1 MVSKIFTSKILLE
14 LLIIIFFTI
23 LLYFR
28 IEENIVNSELEK
40 SYHSMKNSILILV
53 GVLTTLMAC
62 NLNPKQKKEEK
73 QLTEKKVFNVVTSDI
88 EAGIKANIAKKVE
101 EGGGYFMITKEDK
114 ELQLQLVRVHTE
126 YLSNLGPQRHFA
138 CVDLADV
145 SGDVYD
151 VDFFLEG
158 DPGSMTVTETTL
170 HKLNGKPFYT
180 WKQRK
185 DKTWYRMPIEN
196 ASTDLLGVI
205 EGEDAFEFRYEVTLP
220 EMAAPAKMWLPLP
233 QTDRFQTVEL
243 QSIDAPVAHRI
254 IKEKKYGNSILY
266 MELSPEH
273 SGKKVDLVYD
283 VKRQEKKPYTEE
295 ADPSPYLDANI
306 LLPIGDRFEVLSD
319 SIIGDKRKEGTIM
332 QARALYDYIIDN
344 MRYIKAGKY
353 GTGDAVYACSALTG
367 NCTEFHSL
375 FISLARSA
383 GIPSRFAVGASIPSD
398 RDEGGIDGYHCWA
411 EFYAEGKW
419 WPVDI
424 SEANKYTA
432 LATYYFGR
440 HPANRIEFTR
450 GRDLQ
455 LDPGP
460 HSGPI
465 NFLAYPVMEIDK
477 EPAFPKTFFSF
488 RRKTAP
494 LTSDTL

>member
-1 MVSKIFTSKILLE
+1 MKYPKIAFL
-14 LLIIIFFTI
+14 FF
-23 LLYFR
+23 LALA
-28 IEENIVNSELEK
+28 
-40 SYHSMKNSILILV
+40 
-53 GVLTTLMAC
+53 MAC
-62 NLNPKQKKEEK
+62 NTGVKEKKEEK
-73 QLTEKKVFNVVTSDI
+73 TTADKNIPKVVTADI
-88 EAGIKANIAKKVE
+88 EAGIKANIDKKVAA
-101 EGGGYFMITKEDK
+101 GGGYFNMTSDGK
-114 ELQLQLVRVHTE
+114 ELRLQLVRVHTE
-126 YLSNLGPQRHFA
+126 YLSNLGPRRHFA

-158 DPGSMTVTETTL
+158 DPGSMSVTETTL

-185 DKTWYRMPIEN
+185 DKTWYRRPIKN
-196 ASTDLLGVI
+196 ASSDLLGVI
-205 EGEDAFEFRYEVTLP
+205 EGEDSFEFHYEVTLP
-220 EMAAPAKMWLPLP
+220 EMAASAKMWIPVP
-233 QTDRFQTVEL
+233 QSDRFQTVTL
-243 QSIDAPVAHRI
+243 TSLDAPAAHQML
-254 IKEKKYGNSILY
+254 EEGYYGNTVLY
-266 MELSPEH
+266 MELLPEH
-273 SGKKVDLVYD
+273 SGKKLELVYD
-283 VKRQEKKPYTEE
+283 VKRQEKNPYEE
-295 ADPSPYLDANI
+295 EESPTKYLNPS
-306 LLPIGDRFEVLSD
+306 LLMPVGDRFQVLAD
-319 SIIGDKRKEGTIM
+319 SIIGQKSNRGAIM

-353 GTGDAVYACSALTG
+353 GTGDAVYACDALTG

-398 RDEGGIDGYHCWA
+398 RNEGGIDGYHCWA

-460 HSGPI
+460 SSGPI
-465 NFLAYPVMEIDK
+465 NFLAYPVMEIGNT
-477 EPAFPKTFFSF
+477 PAFPKTFFSF
-488 RRKTAP
+488 KRKTGEDVPKNLAGLP
-494 LTSDTL
+494 